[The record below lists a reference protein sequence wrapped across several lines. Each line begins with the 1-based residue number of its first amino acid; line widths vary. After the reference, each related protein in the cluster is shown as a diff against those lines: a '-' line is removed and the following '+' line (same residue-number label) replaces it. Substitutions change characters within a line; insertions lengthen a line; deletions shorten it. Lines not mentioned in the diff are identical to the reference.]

1 MGEIRSEYKLKN
13 PPEDA
18 ISTVRFSPS
27 SSQFLGVSSWDTF
40 VRLYDTQNSSV
51 RHKYSHNGRPVL
63 DFVFR
68 DGGTIF
74 SGGLDGQILSYDLQG
89 ESVNTIGGHDDSVRC
104 VEYSNER
111 DLLISGSW
119 DSFIKIWDPRR
130 RPDPISQHTQM
141 DEIYTMSVKDEM
153 LIVGTSARKI
163 LVWDLR
169 NMEAPL
175 QQRDSLLKYQTR
187 SLRIFPNKQGYVL
200 SSIEGRV
207 AVEYF
212 DQNPE
217 IQKRKYAFKCHRIK
231 EQGIENIYPVN
242 AISFHEEHS
251 TFATGGSDGYVNVWD
266 GFNKKRLCQF
276 HRYPTGIASL
286 AFSGC
291 GAMLAIACSYLNE
304 QEDPPNPI
312 PENCVY
318 IRTVTDQETKPK

>member
-13 PPEDA
+13 PPEDG
-18 ISTVRFSPS
+18 ISTVRFSPTNP
-27 SSQFLGVSSWDTF
+27 QLLGVSSWDTN
-40 VRLYDTQNSSV
+40 VRLYDSQTSTV
-51 RHKYSHNGRPVL
+51 KHKFSHNAKPVL
-63 DFVFR
+63 DFVFKKE
-68 DGGTIF
+68 GGTIYTA
-74 SGGLDGQILSYDLQG
+74 GLDGQILGYDLQN
-89 ESVNTIGGHDDSVRC
+89 ENIEQIGSHEDSVRS
-104 VEYSNER
+104 VEYSHDR
-111 DLLISGSW
+111 DILVSGGW
-119 DSFIKIWDPRR
+119 DSFVKIWDPRKR
-130 RPDPISQHTQM
+130 DPVSQHSQI
-141 DEIYTMSVKDEM
+141 DEVYTMSVKDEI
-153 LIVGTSARKI
+153 LIVGTSARRI
-163 LVWDLR
+163 IVWDLR
-169 NMEAPL
+169 NMETPL

-187 SLRIFPNKQGYVL
+187 KISIFPNKQGYVL

-217 IQKRKYAFKCHRIK
+217 VQKKKYAFKCHRIK
-231 EQGIENIYPVN
+231 EQSVENIYPVN

-286 AFSGC
+286 AFSSC
-291 GAMLAIACSYLNE
+291 GTMLAIACSYLYE
-304 QEDPPNPI
+304 QDETPNPM